1 MAAAPGVVRAGVSAS
16 AEHGVGLVVGDEF
29 EGYLR
34 AGDLDEFVE
43 RFGLDDQSAR
53 PNVLLRVVDDA
64 AWPFRRGQRAA
75 GRAVVA
81 VDLLES
87 DEPRAQRA
95 GAELLGPR

>member
-1 MAAAPGVVRAGVSAS
+1 MAEAPGIVRAGVSAS
-16 AEHGVGLVVGDEF
+16 AERGVGLVVGDRF

-34 AGDLDEFVE
+34 ASDLDGFVE
-43 RFGLDDQSAR
+43 RFGLDDQAAR
-53 PNVLLRVVDDA
+53 PNVLLRIVDDA
-64 AWPFRRGQRAA
+64 AWPFQRGQRAA

-87 DEPRAQRA
+87 DEPRARRA